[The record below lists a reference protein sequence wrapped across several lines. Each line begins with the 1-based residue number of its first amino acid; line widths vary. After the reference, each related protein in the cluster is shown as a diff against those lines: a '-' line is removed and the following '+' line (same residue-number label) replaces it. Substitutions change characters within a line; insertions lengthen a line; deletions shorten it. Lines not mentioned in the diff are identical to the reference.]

1 MTMQLITASILSAVQ
16 QAVAIKRE
24 NTDSLSE
31 SSMNWQDEARAI
43 LSAIPN
49 NEHIKLDQY
58 LKTTK
63 GYDDETLGMVG
74 AIVSA
79 MVSPALIEAL
89 ATGADLNAWT
99 GEDKPDADIVNHII
113 SGLKLPTALPT
124 KGEPVTTES
133 PTKTSALINPAL
145 KDTLNTILS
154 QATGGKLKDLGAVLD
169 ARDTSEA
176 ELATVKADLLA
187 ERIKA
192 RTPVIPTTGR
202 VAIAAGE
209 LTYELVQ
216 APANTIF
223 THANGKP
230 TGKGL
235 AFLIPTLV
243 WKDSAGTIV
252 QHPETPDIDPN
263 YDFDGIKLLQFLTGV
278 TRGMNQWLFGHTGT
292 GKTTFVEQ
300 VAARTGFPCIR
311 INLDANLE
319 RADIV
324 GHVALHEEKGTTVTK
339 FEEGILPYAMQRPGF
354 LIMDEIDAGRPDIL
368 FSVQKALESKG
379 LTLTED
385 NHRIIAPHPLF
396 RFAATANT
404 RGQGD
409 EYGMYAGT
417 RTMNASLVDRFS
429 SFIEFTYMKADR
441 ESALLM
447 ALVPALTKDI
457 ADKMAQF
464 AYEVRNAFSKGE
476 VYNTVSPRGLTTLA
490 DCYAT
495 FTSYGT
501 PNDKAFQ
508 LSMDMTIL
516 NKVTNDTRQK
526 FIELASRTFGFK
538 VA

>member
-1 MTMQLITASILSAVQ
+1 MTMQIITSSVLSATQ
-16 QAVAIKRE
+16 RAIGIKRAM
-24 NTDSLSE
+24 TDSLSE
-31 SSMNWQDEARAI
+31 TGINWSDEAAAI
-43 LSAIPN
+43 MSAIPVHTDIALG
-49 NEHIKLDQY
+49 EY
-58 LKTTK
+58 LKTVK
-63 GYDDETLGMVG
+63 GYDDETLAMVG
-74 AIVSA
+74 AIISA
-79 MVSPALIEAL
+79 MVSPKLLEAL
-89 ATGADLNAWT
+89 ATGADLTEWT
-99 GEDKPDADIVNHII
+99 GGDKPDDATVDHII
-113 SGLKLPTALPT
+113 GHLKLVPTTPKT
-124 KGEPVTTES
+124 EGESMT
-133 PTKTSALINPAL
+133 TKTSALINPAL
-145 KDTLNTILS
+145 KDTLNTILA
-154 QATGGKLKDLGAVLD
+154 QATGGKLTDLIAILD
-169 ARDTSEA
+169 AKDKEEA
-176 ELATVKADLLA
+176 ELSEAKTALIS
-187 ERIKA
+187 ERMKA
-192 RTPVIPTTGR
+192 RTPAIPSTGK
-202 VAIAAGE
+202 VMAAIGE
-209 LTYELVQ
+209 LTYEIVNR
-216 APANTIF
+216 PANTVF
-223 THANGKP
+223 THANGKA

-235 AFLIPTLV
+235 SFEIPTLI
-243 WKDSAGTIV
+243 WKDAAGNVV

-278 TRGMNQWLFGHTGT
+278 NRNMNQWLFGHTGT

-300 VAARTGFPCIR
+300 VASRTGFPCIR

-385 NHRIIAPHPLF
+385 NHRIIQPHPLF

-429 SFIEFTYMKADR
+429 SFIEFNYMKPDR
-441 ESALLM
+441 ESALLV
-447 ALVPALTKDI
+447 ALVPALAKDI
-457 ADKMAQF
+457 ANKMAQF
-464 AYEVRNAFSKGE
+464 AAEVRNAFSKGE
-476 VYNTVSPRGLTTLA
+476 VYNTVSPRGLTVLA

-495 FTSYGT
+495 FTSFGT
-501 PNDKAFQ
+501 PDDKAFQ
-508 LSMDMTIL
+508 LAMDMTIL

-526 FIELASRTFGFK
+526 FVELASRTFGFK